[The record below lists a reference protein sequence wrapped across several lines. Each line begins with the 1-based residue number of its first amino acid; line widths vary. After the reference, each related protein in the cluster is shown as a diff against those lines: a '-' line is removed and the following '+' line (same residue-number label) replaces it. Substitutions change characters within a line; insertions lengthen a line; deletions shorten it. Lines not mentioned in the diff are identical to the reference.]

1 MTEIISFV
9 ALPFDFTNSGIMAGE
24 PVDCPSPAAA
34 IERAQGLWKV
44 FGHAGSIAFSRTTD
58 FEIGKFNDKHI
69 LRRFGQ
75 VADEYRW
82 QRSAMLTADERRGA
96 DAPTADNGHPIPTE
110 CKAEDISR
118 GETVPGFGPKG
129 DMDARLSKNG
139 NCLFPT
145 LDRRWIAASK
155 AVYEVKTINSRYRPL
170 N

>member
-34 IERAQGLWKV
+34 IERAQGLWRV

-75 VADEYRW
+75 VADEYR
-82 QRSAMLTADERRGA
+82 
-96 DAPTADNGHPIPTE
+96 
-110 CKAEDISR
+110 
-118 GETVPGFGPKG
+118 
-129 DMDARLSKNG
+129 
-139 NCLFPT
+139 
-145 LDRRWIAASK
+145 
-155 AVYEVKTINSRYRPL
+155 
-170 N
+170 